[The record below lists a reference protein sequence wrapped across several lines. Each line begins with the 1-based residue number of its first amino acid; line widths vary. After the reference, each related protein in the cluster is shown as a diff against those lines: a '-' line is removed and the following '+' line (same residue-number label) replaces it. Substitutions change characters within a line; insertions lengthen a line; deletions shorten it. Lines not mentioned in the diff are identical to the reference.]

1 MKAMLK
7 AKLKAMAQNVDTT
20 RHGCLF
26 GCRNPAV
33 GCNPWRTLVSGNANN
48 DLFKKKEAS
57 MTVRGQYPGNPR
69 FGEPGFSNTPLL
81 VHTQVR
87 RTHLDTAELGKS

>member
-33 GCNPWRTLVSGNANN
+33 GCNPWGTLVSGNANN
-48 DLFKKKEAS
+48 DLFKKKKP
-57 MTVRGQYPGNPR
+57 Q
-69 FGEPGFSNTPLL
+69 
-81 VHTQVR
+81 
-87 RTHLDTAELGKS
+87 